1 MPKKSINNEMRN
13 NEAKKESE
21 WLQLLKHP
29 LLLLLIGSLLTY
41 GVGETIRNSYQ
52 TRQAKAAF
60 SLRVVQ
66 LSWNQLFWTR
76 VYVNR
81 TNLNLPKPE
90 LDYAWNK
97 YIDSL
102 EQWNTELM
110 GNIQLLEK
118 YYDSSTRAEFETEIQ
133 PALTEINNLLI
144 DLRYSDEKPTI
155 DEINKKVDAVNAK
168 LVFFRQIECRV
179 FAINDCQ

>member
-1 MPKKSINNEMRN
+1 MPKKPVNKELRTNETKR
-13 NEAKKESE
+13 ESD
-21 WLQLLKHP
+21 WLQILKHP
-29 LLLLLIGSLLTY
+29 LILLLIGSLLTY
-41 GVGETIRNSYQ
+41 GVGETIRTSYQ

-66 LSWNQLFWTR
+66 LSWNQLFWIR

-81 TNLNLPKPE
+81 TNLNLSKSE

-110 GNIQLLEK
+110 GNIQLFEK
-118 YYDSSTRAEFETEIQ
+118 YYDISTRTEFETEIQ
-133 PALTEINNLLI
+133 PALAEINNMLI

-155 DEINKKVDAVNAK
+155 DEINEKVDSVNVSLYVFSSK
-168 LVFFRQIECRV
+168 LNVEFSP
-179 FAINDCQ
+179 